1 MLVRARSDITPF
13 SERNIF
19 IMVRIGILFLKMY
32 AIYRTVKLL
41 NLISAKENNFIGHWV
56 HQ

>member
-1 MLVRARSDITPF
+1 
-13 SERNIF
+13 
-19 IMVRIGILFLKMY
+19 MVRIEILFLKMY

-41 NLISAKENNFIGHWV
+41 NLNSAKENNFIGHWV